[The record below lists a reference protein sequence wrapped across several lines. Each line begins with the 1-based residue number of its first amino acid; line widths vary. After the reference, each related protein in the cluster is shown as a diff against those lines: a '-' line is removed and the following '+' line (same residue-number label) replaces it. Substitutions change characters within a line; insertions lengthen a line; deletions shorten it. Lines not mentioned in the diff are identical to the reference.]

1 VDFGD
6 NAWVGKGQDDK
17 YNSVKD
23 VQYDIDGLESGM
35 QIAKGGKVVQ
45 DHSTVKK
52 DMGAG
57 IFPGFRNVHTIFSDT
72 GGTLDLAD
80 LVLIDELRFGFLLL
94 WFILFWFHRIGLGI
108 VKGLNLYA

>member
-1 VDFGD
+1 MDFGD
-6 NAWVGKGQDDK
+6 NAWVGKGQDDQ

-23 VQYDIDGLESGM
+23 VQYDIDSLESGM

-45 DHSTVKK
+45 DHSRVEE

-57 IFPGFRNVHTIFSDT
+57 ILPGLGDVHAVFGDT
-72 GGTLDLAD
+72 GGTFDFAD
-80 LVLIDELRFGFLLL
+80 LVLMDELRFGFLLL